1 VKDGTMKILGLCG
14 SLRSASFSRSVLD
27 AILEMLPDEAERQ
40 VADIG
45 ALPHFNADL
54 EIHHGV
60 DAFKAEIAAADG
72 IVIVTPEYNYS
83 VPGVLKNA
91 LDWAS
96 RPGYNSVLKDK
107 PVLVVSVSAGLFGGV
122 RAQAHLKNVLGAVL
136 ADVFVWPE
144 LAVTLAGNKIQDGRL
159 TDSATREIILP
170 ALSGFMRHVGG
181 ANPA

>member
-1 VKDGTMKILGLCG
+1 MVETMKILGICG
-14 SLRSASFSRSVLD
+14 SLRSASFSRAVLD
-27 AILEMLPDEAERQ
+27 ATLDMLPDGTERH

-54 EIHHGV
+54 ATHDSV
-60 DAFKAEIAAADG
+60 DAFKAEIAACDG
-72 IVIVTPEYNYS
+72 IIIVTPEYNYS

-107 PVLVVSVSAGLFGGV
+107 PVLIVSVSAGLFGGV

-136 ADVFVWPE
+136 ADIFICPE
-144 LAVTLAGNKIQDGRL
+144 LAVTQAASKVEDSRL
-159 TDSATREIILP
+159 TDLATQEIILA
-170 ALSGFMRHVGG
+170 ALSGFTRYV
-181 ANPA
+181 ARATAS